1 MRFYCEDY
9 DCVFKQYMLYLVEN
23 SLTNEERD
31 TKTKY
36 NIHKSFYF
44 LLLSSAGSVK
54 ILIKKK
60 RKGPLYSSYFKHL
73 LDIQGGFTY
82 SYELPIISCT
92 LFI

>member
-1 MRFYCEDY
+1 M
-9 DCVFKQYMLYLVEN
+9 YLLEN

-36 NIHKSFYF
+36 NIYKSFYF
-44 LLLSSAGSVK
+44 LLLSSAGCVK
-54 ILIKKK
+54 ILIKKE
-60 RKGPLYSSYFKHL
+60 RKGPLYSSYFQHL

-92 LFI
+92 LFILHIPNIK